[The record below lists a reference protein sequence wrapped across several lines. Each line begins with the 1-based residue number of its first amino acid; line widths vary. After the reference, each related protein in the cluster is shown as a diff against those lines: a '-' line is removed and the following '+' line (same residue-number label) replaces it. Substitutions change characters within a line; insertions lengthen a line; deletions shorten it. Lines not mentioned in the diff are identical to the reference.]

1 MKKVYLVRHGE
12 TLWNAEKK
20 YLGLTD
26 IGLTKNGLSQ
36 AERLAQRLEG
46 EGIEVIFTSPLLRAK
61 ETASLIAEKL
71 NVPVEVWE
79 ELREVHFG
87 EWEGLTYEEIR
98 GKYGDLINKWMEN
111 PSAFSIPGGDSWEE
125 INKRAE
131 RFLKRVQER
140 KEEIA
145 LAVSHGGL
153 IKAIF
158 ARVLHM
164 RPPDFTS
171 FLIGNGSLSA
181 IGFHGRGIYR
191 NTHAIFINDTCHL
204 E

>member
-61 ETASLIAEKL
+61 ETASLIAGKL
-71 NVPVEVWE
+71 KVQVEVWE
-79 ELREVHFG
+79 ELKEVDFG

-98 GKYGDLINKWMEN
+98 EKYGDLINKWMEN

-125 INKRAE
+125 INERAK
-131 RFLKRVQER
+131 RFLKKIQER
-140 KEEIA
+140 KEEVA

-164 RPPDFTS
+164 HPPDFTS

-191 NTHAIFINDTCHL
+191 NTHAIFINDTYHL